1 MAQPMPVT
9 SLPGNS
15 AKAVTPSDTA
25 AFPPSLIYVGG
36 AGNVAVMP
44 ADQMGAASPTAV
56 TFTAPPVGSTIP
68 VLCCQVM
75 STNTTATLL
84 VRVA

>member
-9 SLPGNS
+9 SLPGS
-15 AKAVTPSDTA
+15 TAKAVTPSDTA
-25 AFPPSLIYVGG
+25 VFPPSLIYVGG

-44 ADQMGAASPTAV
+44 ADQQGATVPVAV

-68 VLCCQVM
+68 VLAIQVM
-75 STNTTATLL
+75 ATNTTATLL
-84 VRVA
+84 VRVG